1 MEESNQRTDLVG
13 PVLEAGEVGNAVI
26 AAIRNLNR
34 EVLIQDRG
42 SYFRVLVAGQC
53 IVTRQAIEGILGR
66 SFVLATELEQ
76 IMPAFKG
83 KLSLTQDVA
92 IWS

>member
-1 MEESNQRTDLVG
+1 MEESNQRTNLVG

-53 IVTRQAIEGILGR
+53 VVTRQAIEGILGR
-66 SFVLATELEQ
+66 PFLLSTELEQ

-83 KLSLTQDVA
+83 RLSLTEDQAV
-92 IWS
+92 WS

>member
-34 EVLIQDRG
+34 EVFVQDRG

-53 IVTRQAIEGILGR
+53 VVTRRAIEGILGR
-66 SFVLATELEQ
+66 PFLLVRELEQ

-83 KLSLTQDVA
+83 KLSLTEDQA